1 MADYELT
8 LINQSDDV
16 QNSTVLVFSK
26 AQARPV
32 SLARSI
38 PPGGTSKI
46 HFNNVEPNA
55 RAYLVLGE
63 QPHLDEG
70 APPTG
75 SVRLDLDLTHEYVI
89 GRTEGRH

>member
-16 QNSTVLVFSK
+16 QNSTVLVFQK
-26 AQARPV
+26 AAAKPV

-38 PPGGTSKI
+38 PPGGSSKI
-46 HFNNVEPNA
+46 SFNNLEPSA
-55 RAYLVLGE
+55 QAYLVLGE
-63 QPHLDEG
+63 RPHLDDG
-70 APPTG
+70 GPPEG

-89 GRTEGRH
+89 KRPEGRH

>member
-16 QNSTVLVFSK
+16 QNSTVVVFQK
-26 AQARPV
+26 APTRPV

-46 HFNNVEPNA
+46 SFNNIEPNA
-55 RAYLVLGE
+55 QAYLVLGE
-63 QPHLDEG
+63 RPHLDG
-70 APPTG
+70 GPPSG

-89 GRTEGRH
+89 RPPEGRH